1 METTNFIY
9 FTLGA
14 LSLFA
19 GMLVYGPVKLFWNTI
34 KSSISFRKPQ
44 QSTNVYCDDLQ
55 SQIDDLKEQVDNLA
69 EALASRDKNRK
80 SNTRR
85 EVRDYLEE
93 LRSK

>member
-9 FTLGA
+9 FSLGA

-44 QSTNVYCDDLQ
+44 QSVVYYDDLQ
-55 SQIDDLKEQVDNLA
+55 KQIDELKEQMDNLA
-69 EALASRDKNRK
+69 EILASRDRNRK